1 MTTLASTPAYRFC
14 RVAQKVHNRLDEL
27 FLAHGTR
34 TEQWAA
40 LRTIDECGPLCQKD
54 LAIILGKN
62 QNTIKALIDRLLAQE
77 LIERTPNPK
86 DRRQMVLRISKT
98 GSAQLAK
105 LAPQEEAIN
114 RSVTDALSEEESET
128 RFYDMLSAAWKPL
141 GVKVTAQ
148 RTPVESYL
156 SNIKNWKADVFLYSW
171 IGDFAEPLA
180 FLELFRTESKL
191 RETTWTSK
199 EYDALLDE
207 ASGISDTAERYKVF
221 AKAEQLL
228 LDEAV
233 IMPISHPVSFHIIDT
248 KVVGGWYSNAL
259 DIHPFKYLYFKEVKV
274 ESAPNVI

>member
-62 QNTIKALIDRLLAQE
+62 QNTVKALIDRLLAQE
-77 LIERTPNPK
+77 LIERTQNPK

-114 RSVTDALSEEESET
+114 RSVTDALSEEEC
-128 RFYDMLSAAWKPL
+128 
-141 GVKVTAQ
+141 
-148 RTPVESYL
+148 
-156 SNIKNWKADVFLYSW
+156 
-171 IGDFAEPLA
+171 AE
-180 FLELFRTESKL
+180 
-191 RETTWTSK
+191 
-199 EYDALLDE
+199 LLCLLTK
-207 ASGISDTAERYKVF
+207 I
-221 AKAEQLL
+221 EQHL
-228 LDEAV
+228 
-233 IMPISHPVSFHIIDT
+233 
-248 KVVGGWYSNAL
+248 
-259 DIHPFKYLYFKEVKV
+259 
-274 ESAPNVI
+274 